1 MGDVGDTF
9 NALREYRKERKA
21 KYGIDC
27 PGCIKNHPKRDPT
40 RLMPGQRCKVCGFRS
55 AATAP
60 LPSVRLR

>member
-27 PGCIKNHPKRDPT
+27 PGCRIKEPKRTPT
-40 RLMPGQRCKVCGFRS
+40 RMLPGMKCKVCGYVDRR
-55 AATAP
+55 
-60 LPSVRLR
+60 PSIPHEVER